1 MSLGA
6 GNFLQNGLNFCK
18 FRESRGEYYAA
29 PFHLFYFFLN
39 FNTRE
44 AVRYIQDRLTVS
56 VDELGRD
63 CLINAAKT
71 SLSSKLIGL

>member
-1 MSLGA
+1 M
-6 GNFLQNGLNFCK
+6 
-18 FRESRGEYYAA
+18 
-29 PFHLFYFFLN
+29 
-39 FNTRE
+39 
-44 AVRYIQDRLTVS
+44 RYIQDRLTVS

>member
-1 MSLGA
+1 MQHH
-6 GNFLQNGLNFCK
+6 FIYFI
-18 FRESRGEYYAA
+18 F
-29 PFHLFYFFLN
+29 FY